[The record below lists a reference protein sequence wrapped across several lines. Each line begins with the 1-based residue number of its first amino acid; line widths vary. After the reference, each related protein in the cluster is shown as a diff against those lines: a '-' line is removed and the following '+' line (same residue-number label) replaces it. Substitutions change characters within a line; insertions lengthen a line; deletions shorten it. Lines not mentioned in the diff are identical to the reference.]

1 MGVVVVA
8 SVGKLRG
15 RGPVARWKLVVVV
28 GFSHGGSACPVA
40 TLASLVKVFSELK
53 VRTNEPCIQNVLCQ
67 KAILSSR
74 YILHVVIALSP
85 LLMKVGLRSTFS
97 YSPLLCC
104 WFTEKTKS
112 P

>member
-1 MGVVVVA
+1 
-8 SVGKLRG
+8 
-15 RGPVARWKLVVVV
+15 VVV

-53 VRTNEPCIQNVLCQ
+53 VRTNEHCIQNVLGQ